1 MAGVRSSKTV
11 NGTEYKYTTLSGLV
25 TRQEW
30 NGSSIDFIYDD
41 SNQPLA
47 MKYNGTLYYYILNAQ
62 GDVVRIIDGSRNV
75 VASYSYDPWGNI
87 TSSSGT
93 LADVNPLRY
102 RGYYYD
108 SETGFYYLQSRYYD
122 PELGRFI
129 NADSYAS
136 TDATGLLS
144 ANMFAY
150 CENDPVNRSDP
161 SGELAHLAVA
171 AFVGAAVSLASQFT
185 SEFISSVINGS
196 SQFSS
201 LSTYLGAAVGGAV
214 GGVVTMCAG
223 AAAGGA
229 VSSGVSTLVGQV
241 LENAT
246 GKENRSAG
254 DIVRNTI
261 IDATIGCVW
270 GKIDVIKVEG
280 ITSGRNSM
288 SAVFRSG
295 LTKLK
300 NQTANRM
307 SFKVMIKGFISG
319 YVSDICQTVFN
330 GINN

>member
-1 MAGVRSSKTV
+1 
-11 NGTEYKYTTLSGLV
+11 
-25 TRQEW
+25 
-30 NGSSIDFIYDD
+30 
-41 SNQPLA
+41 
-47 MKYNGTLYYYILNAQ
+47 
-62 GDVVRIIDGSRNV
+62 
-75 VASYSYDPWGNI
+75 
-87 TSSSGT
+87 
-93 LADVNPLRY
+93 
-102 RGYYYD
+102 
-108 SETGFYYLQSRYYD
+108 
-122 PELGRFI
+122 
-129 NADSYAS
+129 
-136 TDATGLLS
+136 
-144 ANMFAY
+144 MFAY
-150 CENDPVNRSDP
+150 CENDPVNGSDP
-161 SGELAHLAVA
+161 NGEWVHIAIA
-171 AFVGAAVSLASQFT
+171 AGVGAGVSLASQFT
-185 SEFISSVINGS
+185 SELISSVINGS

-201 LSTYLGAAVGGAV
+201 VSTYLGTAVGGAV

-300 NQTANRM
+300 NETARRM

-319 YVSDICQTVFN
+319 YISDISQTVFN
-330 GINN
+330 CINN